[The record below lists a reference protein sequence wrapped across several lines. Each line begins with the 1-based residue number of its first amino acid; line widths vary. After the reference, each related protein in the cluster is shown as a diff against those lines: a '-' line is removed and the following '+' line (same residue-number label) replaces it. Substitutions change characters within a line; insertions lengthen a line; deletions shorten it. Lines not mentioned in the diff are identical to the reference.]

1 MANQK
6 KGGIMARTGRDFCA
20 LVTLVG
26 IIGLAGWGGAS
37 AFGQNFSAAISG
49 VVRDTSGAVIPG
61 VTVTAK
67 NTESGLTRTVTTN
80 ENGNYRMPSL
90 PVGAY
95 EVMAEIPGF
104 KPLVRSG
111 IELAVAQE
119 IVLNLTLEVG
129 TTAEQVT
136 VTGEAPLVNATLAS
150 TAGLIT
156 GEQLKDLPL
165 NGRSFHELMTL
176 NAHTT
181 DNRSNS
187 GGASFSV
194 AGKRTENNRWTVNG
208 VDYVGDNATGQFIAP
223 TGISGQLLGVEAI
236 REFNVLG
243 HTYGAEYGK
252 RSGGQVTAVTT
263 SGTNQLHGSVFEYLR
278 NSALDARNF
287 FDEEVAP
294 FKRNQFGASLGGP
307 IVRDKMF
314 MFGNYEGFRERLGES
329 HNNFVPGLQARQGL
343 LPCNVIYTTA
353 ADRSA
358 NCQNLNA
365 YIPVPNLQ
373 RGMLPYANLFW
384 PTPNGPEDRDPNGLL
399 TGVARF
405 TGNPVRA
412 RDEDFGLARFDYN
425 LSSADSLSASYTADQ
440 GRELDP
446 DDNMG
451 FLDGHA
457 VPRPL
462 HHVHPGNPYF

>member
-1 MANQK
+1 MVCRRGKQLFVLAAFAS
-6 KGGIMARTGRDFCA
+6 IIA
-20 LVTLVG
+20 LSGSVNPPVF
-26 IIGLAGWGGAS
+26 A
-37 AFGQNFSAAISG
+37 QNFSAAISG
-49 VVRDTSGAVIPG
+49 IVRDTSGAVIPG

-67 NTESGLTRTVTTN
+67 HTESGLTRTVTTN

-111 IELAVAQE
+111 IALAVAQE
-119 IVLNLTLEVG
+119 IALNLTLEVG

-165 NGRSFHELMTL
+165 NGRSFHELMLL
-176 NAHTT
+176 NAHTI

-194 AGKRTENNRWTVNG
+194 AGKRTENNRWTING
-208 VDYVGDNATGQFIAP
+208 MDYVGDNATGQFISP
-223 TGISGQLLGVEAI
+223 NGISGQLLGVEAI

-243 HTYGAEYGK
+243 HSYGAEYGK

-263 SGTNQLHGSVFEYLR
+263 SGTNQVHGTVFEYLR
-278 NSALDARNF
+278 NSALDARNY
-287 FDEEVAP
+287 FDEEKAA
-294 FKRNQFGASLGGP
+294 FKRNQFGGSLGGP
-307 IVRDKMF
+307 IVRNKMF
-314 MFGNYEGFRERLGES
+314 FFGNYEGFRERLGES
-329 HNNFVPGLQARQGL
+329 SNQFVPNAQTRQGL

-353 ADRSA
+353 AARAA
-358 NCQNLNA
+358 NCSDLNA

-373 RGMLPYANLFW
+373 RGMLPYAQLFY
-384 PTPNGPEDRDPNGLL
+384 PAPNGPEVRDANGLL
-399 TGVARF
+399 TGVARAQS
-405 TGNPVRA
+405 NPVRA
-412 RDEDFGLARFDYN
+412 RNEDFGLGRFDFN
-425 LSSADSLSASYTADQ
+425 MSSADSLSANYTADQ
-440 GRELDP
+440 GREANP
-446 DDNMG
+446 ADNTLFM
-451 FLDGHA
+451 A
-457 VPRPL
+457 A
-462 HHVHPGNPYF
+462 